1 MTKTK
6 LGDTRSLNTADQL
19 GRSTQALAYLRD
31 GKTQTEAAQLTGLSR
46 FTANKLAQ
54 ALAKDAN
61 FVPTQAKRG
70 RKSIPIVN
78 HMTVAAAAS
87 NA

>member
-6 LGDTRSLNTADQL
+6 PGDTRSLNTADQL

-46 FTANKLAQ
+46 FTVNKLAQ
-54 ALAKDAN
+54 ALAAN
-61 FVPTQAKRG
+61 PDFVPTQAKRG
-70 RKSIPIVN
+70 RKPLPPIASFI
-78 HMTVAAAAS
+78 AA